1 VKINHLCLTAAMTAI
16 LFVCGC
22 GVPLESYQ
30 PIFDRY
36 YSTTLKLSTS
46 ADVLAMVQDPDT
58 EMLSQSDSVV
68 AAWGVKGKKDR
79 THWFNMVAF
88 DQDQMNAV
96 RKYGFILEELNEG
109 WNRTPKPALRLDAA
123 YVMEADVLDAAY
135 ANSNEKLI
143 EILTAAKEK
152 FDADAKELTFDSQ
165 SFRNSTIMVQQAF
178 KSVLYKLS
186 QSPAYAAKLP
196 LYEGLTFDHP
206 ILDDSCIRMVIQ
218 DDIVKVKIK
227 CGKRWF
233 TDQPFEEHNDVL
245 FM

>member
-1 VKINHLCLTAAMTAI
+1 MKIKLVCLTVALTAV
-16 LFVCGC
+16 LFVSGC

-46 ADVLAMVQDPDT
+46 ADVLAMIQDPDT
-58 EMLSQSDSVV
+58 EMVTQSDSVV
-68 AAWGVKGKKDR
+68 AAWGVKGKKDS

-96 RKYGFILEELNEG
+96 RKYGFILEELRPD
-109 WNRTPKPALRLDAA
+109 WNRTPKPALRLDAS
-123 YVMEADVLDAAY
+123 YVLDADVLDAAY
-135 ANSNEKLI
+135 ASNNEKLV
-143 EILTAAKEK
+143 EILKEAQER
-152 FDADAKELTFDSQ
+152 FEADAQELTFDSK

-178 KSVLYKLS
+178 NSVLYKLAH
-186 QSPAYAAKLP
+186 SPAYAAKLP
-196 LYEGLTFDHP
+196 LYEGLGFDHP
-206 ILDDSCIRMVIQ
+206 ILDESYIRMVIE

-227 CGKRWF
+227 CGKPWF
-233 TDQPFEEHNDVL
+233 AEKPFEKHDDVL